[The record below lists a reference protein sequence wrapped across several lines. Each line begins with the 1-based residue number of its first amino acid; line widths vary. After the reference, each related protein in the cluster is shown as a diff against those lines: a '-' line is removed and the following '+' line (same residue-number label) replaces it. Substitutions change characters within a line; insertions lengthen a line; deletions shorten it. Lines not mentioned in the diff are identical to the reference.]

1 MQVQKPEVRSNIL
14 NSAMDEFYE
23 YGFSDASIRRI
34 AQKAGVTPG
43 NIYAYFSSKNALFDS
58 LLEQTL
64 HNINLFVG
72 EFSKGK
78 NWAKIDLR
86 HIAEGITKIFL
97 TNKKTFMILM
107 NGSKGTRYENMKQE
121 LFLMIKKRI
130 LNEYMSES
138 FPKMRD
144 TFSAEAF
151 SVSLMEGIFYLFNH
165 FDGNEKKL
173 LQSLNHFM
181 TLIFGGRL
189 LQLQEVQE

>member
-1 MQVQKPEVRSNIL
+1 
-14 NSAMDEFYE
+14 
-23 YGFSDASIRRI
+23 
-34 AQKAGVTPG
+34 
-43 NIYAYFSSKNALFDS
+43 
-58 LLEQTL
+58 
-64 HNINLFVG
+64 
-72 EFSKGK
+72 
-78 NWAKIDLR
+78 
-86 HIAEGITKIFL
+86 
-97 TNKKTFMILM
+97 MILM